1 MRFDHYIATR
11 FNIQHSGWQNTKSG
25 NEVLT
30 ENWLQNRF
38 EIFEKYTLPAVLNQ
52 SSKNFKW
59 CIFFDLNTS
68 QVFKKK
74 IQRLLEKHL
83 FMSAIFIEN
92 YDELV
97 PEFIFFIKQNKTS
110 ASYIITTRI
119 DNDDIIHR
127 DFVKTIQ
134 SLFHPRDLC
143 VIDLRSGFQM
153 SIDVEPAEVRN
164 YSHPFNAFLSVI
176 EPVNS
181 CSTIYSRQHYHWK
194 NEKTIVYEKKRL
206 WIELSHDENY
216 VNHRQVKLKMS
227 YSFEPKRFALSEQ
240 FQIDVF
246 NAFIENSRIDFMN
259 MQLFI
264 LDLFRKIKKIPF
276 RARRWVLK
284 KFKKYSRIE

>member
-134 SLFHPRDLC
+134 SQFRPSDLC

-153 SIDVEPAEVRN
+153 SIDIEPIEIRN
-164 YSHPFNAFLSVI
+164 YNHPFNAFLSVI
-176 EPVNS
+176 ERVDN

-194 NEKTIVYEKKRL
+194 NEKTIIFKKQRL

-216 VNHRQVKLKMS
+216 VNHRQVKLKRV
-227 YSFEPKRFALSEQ
+227 YSFDNKNFSLSGQ
-240 FQIDVF
+240 FDIDVF
-246 NAFIENSRIDFMN
+246 GAIAENLRID
-259 MQLFI
+259 LISTKALI
-264 LDLFRKIKKIPF
+264 LQAWNKLKKIPF
-276 RARRWVLK
+276 RTRRWVLK
-284 KFKKYSRIE
+284 RWNLNL